1 MKNITRKLAL
11 IGALLLTAVTAN
23 AATLTVKLVNLGT
36 VIPPSSWAMVQ
47 NTYVQ
52 TFNSYSGLWGAYY
65 NGTYSLQTTANSI
78 DFVFEGVA
86 YDGYAA
92 YYGFWADYIGTLNS
106 ALAASGLRYEIIYD
120 GVALAETK
128 VTEIRQWWP
137 HAANLGDYWSW
148 TEGMGYF
155 WVNYYPWVYSWV
167 TSGWLYTVPI
177 QQNALFY
184 WIPDRGW
191 VFSDG
196 NINNLWD
203 AE

>member
-23 AATLTVKLVNLGT
+23 AATMTIRLINLGT
-36 VIPPSSWAMVQ
+36 VIPPSAWAISSAS
-47 NTYVQ
+47 
-52 TFNSYSGLWGAYY
+52 FSSALNSYNAIYSAY
-65 NGTYSLQTTANSI
+65 GISVHATVTSNSI
-78 DFVFEGVA
+78 DWVYSGVA
-86 YDGYAA
+86 FD
-92 YYGFWADYIGTLNS
+92 YYETFYSTWSGEYLALLNN
-106 ALAASGLRYEIIYD
+106 AVAPSGLRYEIIYD

-203 AE
+203 VE